1 MPDLIRIDNS
11 GKGCHAGPDPAS
23 TTSAILVVYTTC
35 VNLGYPSRM
44 GYSELPAYERVKA
57 WIRQY
62 IASGQWKP
70 GDPVPSE
77 TALMQQFGIS
87 RMTVNRALRELAAEG
102 LVTRV
107 QGSGTKVAQLHRI
120 SSRLAIRD
128 IHEEV
133 VERGHAH
140 TARVLHAGKEKAS
153 AELARSLGL
162 RSGATAFHTVLI
174 HYENGL
180 PIQYED
186 RYVNPAAAPRYLET
200 DFTRT
205 SPTLHL
211 LQNAPL
217 TEASYSIEACLPT
230 AGEAKELRIKRGAPC
245 LAMMRRTV
253 SGAHVASV
261 ARLVYPGTRYSF
273 AGQFQA

>member
-1 MPDLIRIDNS
+1 MPGL
-11 GKGCHAGPDPAS
+11 GPAS
-23 TTSAILVVYTTC
+23 MTSIAGMLVVYTTC
-35 VNLGYPSRM
+35 VNWVILRRM
-44 GYSELPAYERVKA
+44 RKNGVPVYEQVKA
-57 WIRQY
+57 WVKQHIG
-62 IASGQWKP
+62 SGEWKP

-77 TALMQQFGIS
+77 AALMQQFGIS

-107 QGSGTKVAQLHRI
+107 QGSGTRVAQLHRI
-120 SSRLAIRD
+120 SSRLTIRD

-133 VERGHAH
+133 VERGHVH
-140 TARVLHAGKEKAS
+140 TTRVLSAAREKAG
-153 AELARSLGL
+153 APLAASLGL
-162 RSGATAFHTVLI
+162 RAGSQVFHTVLI
-174 HYENGL
+174 HMENGV

-186 RYVNPAAAPRYLET
+186 RYVNPAAAPDYLAT
-200 DFTRT
+200 DFTQT

-211 LQNAPL
+211 LLHAPL

-230 AGEAKELRIKRGAPC
+230 AQEARELGIKRSEPC

-261 ARLVYPGTRYSF
+261 ARLIYPGTRYSF

>member
-1 MPDLIRIDNS
+1 MEKTD
-11 GKGCHAGPDPAS
+11 
-23 TTSAILVVYTTC
+23 
-35 VNLGYPSRM
+35 
-44 GYSELPAYERVKA
+44 LPAYEQVKA
-57 WIRQY
+57 FIKGH
-62 IASGQWKP
+62 ISSGQWRP

-77 TALMQQFGIS
+77 SALAQQFAVA

-107 QGSGTKVAQLHRI
+107 QGSGTRVAELHRI
-120 SSRLAIRD
+120 SSRLTIRD

-133 VERGHAH
+133 AERGHVH
-140 TARVLHAGKEKAS
+140 TTRVLLVAQEKAG
-153 AELARSLGL
+153 ADLAQSLGL
-162 RSGATAFHTVLI
+162 QPGDKVFHTILI
-174 HYENGL
+174 HLENGV

-186 RYVNPAAAPRYLET
+186 RYVNPAAAPGYINL
-200 DFTRT
+200 DFTQT
-205 SPTLHL
+205 TPTHHL
-211 LQNAPL
+211 LECAPL
-217 TEASYSIEACLPT
+217 TEASYNIEACLPT
-230 AGEAKELRIKRGAPC
+230 SDEAKQLGIKRTEPC

>member
-1 MPDLIRIDNS
+1 M
-11 GKGCHAGPDPAS
+11 GKSD
-23 TTSAILVVYTTC
+23 
-35 VNLGYPSRM
+35 
-44 GYSELPAYERVKA
+44 LPAYDQVKS
-57 WIRQY
+57 WIRGH
-62 IASGQWKP
+62 IASGEWRP

-77 TALMQQFGIS
+77 AALMQQFRVS

-107 QGSGTKVAQLHRI
+107 QGSGTRVAQLHRI
-120 SSRLAIRD
+120 SSRLSIRD

-133 VERGHAH
+133 VERGHVH
-140 TARVLHAGKEKAS
+140 TTRVLSTRKEKAG
-153 AELARSLGL
+153 AAVAASLGL
-162 RSGATAFHTVLI
+162 RSGAAVFHSVLV
-174 HYENGL
+174 HLENGV

-200 DFTRT
+200 DFTQT

-211 LQNAPL
+211 LQHAPL

-230 AGEAKELRIKRGAPC
+230 NEEAKQLGIKRGEPC
-245 LAMMRRTV
+245 LVMMRRTV
-253 SGAHVASV
+253 SGGNVASV
-261 ARLVYPGTRYSF
+261 ARLLYPGTRYSF

>member
-1 MPDLIRIDNS
+1 MEKPD
-11 GKGCHAGPDPAS
+11 
-23 TTSAILVVYTTC
+23 
-35 VNLGYPSRM
+35 
-44 GYSELPAYERVKA
+44 LPAYEQVKA
-57 WIRQY
+57 FIKGH
-62 IASGQWKP
+62 ISSGQWRP

-77 TALMQQFGIS
+77 SVLAQQFAVA

-107 QGSGTKVAQLHRI
+107 QGSGTRVAELHRI
-120 SSRLAIRD
+120 SSRLTIRD

-133 VERGHAH
+133 AERGHVH
-140 TARVLHAGKEKAS
+140 TTRVLLAAHEKAS
-153 AELARSLGL
+153 ADLGQSLGL
-162 RSGATAFHTVLI
+162 QQGDKVFHTILI
-174 HYENGL
+174 HLENGV

-186 RYVNPAAAPRYLET
+186 RYVNPAAAPDYLDL
-200 DFTRT
+200 DFTQT
-205 SPTLHL
+205 TPTHHL
-211 LQNAPL
+211 LECAPL
-217 TEASYSIEACLPT
+217 TEASYNIEACLPT
-230 AGEAKELRIKRGAPC
+230 AEEAKQLGIKRTEPC